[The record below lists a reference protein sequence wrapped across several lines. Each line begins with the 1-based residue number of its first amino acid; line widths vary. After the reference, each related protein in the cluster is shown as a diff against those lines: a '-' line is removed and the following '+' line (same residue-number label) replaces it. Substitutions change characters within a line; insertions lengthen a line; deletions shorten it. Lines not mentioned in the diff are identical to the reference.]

1 MRETEKNYYAQGLH
15 SEKLHQVYQTKIPEV
30 LQYFDAEIEFIRGQ
44 MRGNEKVL
52 ELGAGYGRVMKK
64 LAPHVGYIVGIDI
77 SRDTVD
83 FGKKYLKD
91 VSNTLLKVMDAN
103 KLDLEEKFDV
113 VLCLQN
119 GLSAMK
125 NEGRHLVDQALSV
138 LSGGGK
144 AYFSSYSPKFWAHR
158 LAWFQEQAAKGL
170 LGEIDLEKTKNGIII
185 CKDGFMATTHTEE
198 DFRKLGESTRHEY
211 HVEEVDRSSV
221 FLVIKN

>member
-15 SEKLHQVYQTKIPEV
+15 SEKLYQVYQTTIPEV

-64 LAPHVGYIVGIDI
+64 LAPHAGCIVGIDI
-77 SRDTVD
+77 SEDTVN

-91 VSNTLLKVMDAN
+91 VSNTQLKVMDAN

-125 NEGRHLVDQALSV
+125 NEGRHLVDQALGV
-138 LSGGGK
+138 LAPGGK
-144 AYFSSYSPKFWAHR
+144 AYFSSYSPKFWSYR
-158 LAWFQEQAAKGL
+158 LA
-170 LGEIDLEKTKNGIII
+170 
-185 CKDGFMATTHTEE
+185 
-198 DFRKLGESTRHEY
+198 
-211 HVEEVDRSSV
+211 
-221 FLVIKN
+221 